1 MPVSNC
7 RAFHS
12 FREVAT
18 TDESLVIHALFAAHV
33 LRRVDPRL
41 GELHWVP
48 NNVKSRSSLLI
59 KLSFDC
65 VKRILLLGIESF

>member
-1 MPVSNC
+1 MPVYDC

-12 FREVAT
+12 FREVASAN
-18 TDESLVIHALFAAHV
+18 ESMVIHALFTAHV

-41 GELHWVP
+41 GKLHWVT
-48 NNVKSRSSLLI
+48 NDVKSRSSLLV
-59 KLSFDC
+59 KLRLDC